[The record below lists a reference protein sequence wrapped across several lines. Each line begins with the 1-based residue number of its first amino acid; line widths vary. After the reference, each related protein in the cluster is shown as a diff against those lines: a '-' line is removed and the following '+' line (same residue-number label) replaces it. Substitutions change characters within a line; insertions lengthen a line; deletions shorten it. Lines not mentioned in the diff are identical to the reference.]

1 MFKTLPKLPGLLN
14 HAAPRRVFNRSEE
27 TSVPH
32 GPHHA
37 EGTIVVADIEHRT
50 TTLRGRQTA
59 TTPTR
64 RGDEGYTIVE
74 LLLVVVILGILGSV
88 TWLTLSGMTTEAAD
102 VGCRADRR
110 QLEVA
115 VEAYFAQT
123 GSSSIPATGTGTD
136 RHEQTLVD
144 RGFLRSVSELHHVA
158 DDGDID
164 PEVTSC

>member
-1 MFKTLPKLPGLLN
+1 M
-14 HAAPRRVFNRSEE
+14 
-27 TSVPH
+27 
-32 GPHHA
+32 
-37 EGTIVVADIEHRT
+37 ADSEHRT
-50 TTLRGRQTA
+50 TTLRGRHLVI
-59 TTPTR
+59 TPTR
-64 RGDEGYTIVE
+64 RGDGGYTLVE

-88 TWLTLSGMTTEAAD
+88 SWLAVSGMTTEAAD
-102 VGCRADRR
+102 VGCRADRH

-123 GSSSIPATGTGTD
+123 GSSSIPATGAGAD

-164 PEVTSC
+164 PEATSC